1 MVKPQ
6 HVNKLL
12 FHIGHVTTCDI
23 MNFISYKNVLNG
35 QFVLYLQAVAI
46 WGELKVHVAA
56 YPCMQ
61 GLSFHG
67 YVHVPGQ
74 EYGKTMYTRVV
85 VDDTRVVVILYCVLW
100 CSPYFGPQISTCAYI
115 HTPSIILIPS
125 HFMGLKGRCG
135 KENLIHTVFI
145 CFQFQMS

>member
-1 MVKPQ
+1 MAKPQ
-6 HVNKLL
+6 HVNRLL

-35 QFVLYLQAVAI
+35 QFMLYLQTVAI

-74 EYGKTMYTRVV
+74 EYGKTMYTRLVV
-85 VDDTRVVVILYCVLW
+85 ADTKSCSDFILC
-100 CSPYFGPQISTCAYI
+100 
-115 HTPSIILIPS
+115 
-125 HFMGLKGRCG
+125 FMMFSLFWAKHLHVC
-135 KENLIHTVFI
+135 LYTYT
-145 CFQFQMS
+145 